1 MMKETILDIS
11 QNVIPGLENVDVS
24 LSFRKFIGY
33 IEDRIRNEKTVKR
46 KFFEFVHERFTADPR
61 FLEDINLD
69 EIGDFQEQLSLVYN
83 MLVPV
88 IADENETLW
97 ALSIPLSQTVFYE
110 TSAFHDLLTDD
121 KSGNVKCDLLR
132 DIDISFEKKQKAQ
145 MIYSFLLEKFYN
157 IPSFHSNDLV
167 ISIKDEK
174 TCLPKYYK
182 LNVCTDYVEVTA
194 KVPLPKLDF
203 DTVQLHAEEE
213 FDWTLLMN
221 LIPFSMFRFEGFTVI
236 TLTDVTADQAVENIK
251 NIILNPVSDTFQ
263 SYYEKI
269 IHSLNLLV
277 GSQDIKFGLLP
288 ELRVNDR
295 LVFND
300 EFCTHSV
307 LVQTLVAEGI
317 DQDEFLWMADGYFKD
332 PKVHFY
338 KKISDIEKRNAFMSI
353 LEKNEVQS
361 YALLPVYN
369 NARLTGVL
377 EVYSKVKDLMD
388 EKVLS
393 RLEPALPLI
402 GQMMQN
408 GINKFD
414 AQIEDIIREKFT
426 SLQPAV
432 QWKFKDVAWHYLR
445 DNATQLP
452 KTPIEI
458 IQFKDVYPLYGAVD
472 IRNSTIERN
481 AALHADLEVQFE
493 ALIKVLAHIKEDVGL
508 GLADEVIF
516 KCKKWMDKISD
527 QTSDHDESKVM
538 DFLEYEV
545 YPFLHHF
552 KESKGRL
559 GESIKAY
566 YELVDKESGIAF
578 LHRNALENSMQK
590 LNSAVNLYLELFKN
604 EIQETY
610 PCYFE
615 KFRTDGVEYDI
626 YIGQAIAPD
635 KTFNLL
641 YLNNIRLWQLTSMAG
656 IARITHE
663 LIPQIEKPLE
673 TTQLIFI
680 NSGSIDISF
689 RDDERRFDVEGSY
702 NIRYHVIKKRI
713 DKVHVK
719 ETGERLTQPGK
730 IALVYFNSKS
740 AEEYVNY
747 IKYLQEKN
755 MLKNDLEFLDLEEL
769 QGITGLK
776 ALRIG
781 VNLEGDWK

>member
-1 MMKETILDIS
+1 MKETILDIS

>member
-1 MMKETILDIS
+1 MKETILDIS
-11 QNVIPGLENVDVS
+11 QHVIPGLENVDVS
-24 LSFRKFIGY
+24 LSFRKFISN
-33 IEDRIRNEKTVKR
+33 IEDRIRNEKTVKK

-61 FLEDINLD
+61 FSEDIDLD
-69 EIGDFQEQLSLVYN
+69 EIGDFQEQLSLIYN

-97 ALSIPLSQTVFYE
+97 ALSVPLSQTVFYE
-110 TSAFHDLLTDD
+110 TSAFHDLLTDQG
-121 KSGNVKCDLLR
+121 SGHVKCDLLR
-132 DIDISFEKKQKAQ
+132 EIDINIEQKQKTQ

-157 IPSFHSNDLV
+157 IPAIHNNDLV
-167 ISIKDEK
+167 ISIRDEK
-174 TCLPKYYK
+174 TCLAKYYR
-182 LNVCTDYVEVTA
+182 LNLCTDYIEVTP
-194 KVPLPKLDF
+194 KVPLPELNFEKIQQHIEIDF
-203 DTVQLHAEEE
+203 DWSV
-213 FDWTLLMN
+213 LMKI
-221 LIPFSMFRFEGFTVI
+221 IPLSSFSFRGFTVI
-236 TLTDVTADQAVENIK
+236 TLTDVTAEQSVENIK
-251 NIILNPVSDTFQ
+251 NIILNPVTDTFQ
-263 SYYEKI
+263 SYYDKI

-277 GSQDIKFGLLP
+277 GSRDINFGLLP
-288 ELRVNDR
+288 ELRVNNK

-300 EFCTHSV
+300 EFCTHSI
-307 LVQTLVAEGI
+307 LVQTSFTDGI
-317 DQDEFLWMADGYFKD
+317 NQNDFLAMTNEYFRD
-332 PKVHFY
+332 PKIYFY
-338 KKISDIEKRNAFMSI
+338 KSLADAQKKNDFLDV
-353 LEKNEVQS
+353 LEKTGVQS

-369 NARLTGVL
+369 AARLVGVL
-377 EVYSKVKDLMD
+377 EVYSKSENLMD
-388 EKVLS
+388 EKMLS

-402 GQMMQN
+402 GQLMQS

-414 AQIEDIIREKFT
+414 AKIEDIIREKFT

-445 DNATQLP
+445 DNAENLP
-452 KTPIEI
+452 KTPIEV
-458 IQFKDVYPLYGAVD
+458 IQFKDVYPLYGAID

-493 ALIKVLAHIKEDVGL
+493 ALIKVLTHIKEDVGL

-516 KCKKWMDKISD
+516 KCRKWMDKITD
-527 QTSDHDESKVM
+527 QTNDQDETKVM

-545 YPFLHHF
+545 YPFLYHF

-559 GESIKAY
+559 GESIMAY
-566 YELVDKESGIAF
+566 YELVDKERGIAF

-590 LNSAVNLYLELFKN
+590 INSAVNLYLELFKN

-635 KTFNLL
+635 KPFNTL

-656 IARITHE
+656 IARIAHE

-680 NSGSIDISF
+680 NAGSIDISF

-730 IALVYFNSKS
+730 IALVYFNNKS
-740 AEEYVNY
+740 ADEYVNY

-755 MLKNDLEFLDLEEL
+755 MLKNDLEYLDLEEL
-769 QGITGLK
+769 QGVAGLK

-781 VNLEGDWK
+781 VNLEGEWN

>member
-1 MMKETILDIS
+1 MKETVLDIS
-11 QNVIPGLENVDVS
+11 QHVIPGLENVDVS
-24 LSFRKFIGY
+24 LSFRKFISN
-33 IEDRIRNEKTVKR
+33 IEDRIRNEKTVKK

-61 FLEDINLD
+61 FAEDIDLD
-69 EIGDFQEQLSLVYN
+69 EIGDFQEQLSLIYN

-110 TSAFHDLLTDD
+110 TSAFHDLLTDES
-121 KSGNVKCDLLR
+121 SGHVRCDLLR
-132 DIDISFEKKQKAQ
+132 EIDISIEKKQKAQ

-157 IPSFHSNDLV
+157 IPAVHSNDLV
-167 ISIKDEK
+167 ISIRDEK
-174 TCLPKYYK
+174 TCLAKYYR
-182 LNVCTDYVEVTA
+182 LNLCTDFVEVTP
-194 KVPLPKLDF
+194 KVPLPELNFDEIQQHINNDF
-203 DTVQLHAEEE
+203 DWSVLTKI
-213 FDWTLLMN
+213 
-221 LIPFSMFRFEGFTVI
+221 IPLSSFSFKGFTVI
-236 TLTDVTADQAVENIK
+236 TLTDVTADQSVENIK
-251 NIILNPVSDTFQ
+251 NIILNPVTDTFQ

-277 GSQDIKFGLLP
+277 GSREISFGLLP
-288 ELRVNDR
+288 ELRVNNK

-300 EFCTHSV
+300 EFCTHSI
-307 LVQTLVAEGI
+307 LVQTSFTDGI
-317 DQDEFLWMADGYFKD
+317 NPDDFLAMADEYFGD
-332 PKVHFY
+332 PKIYFY
-338 KKISDIEKRNAFMSI
+338 KNLADALKKNDFLAV
-353 LEKNEVQS
+353 LEKTGVQS

-369 NARLTGVL
+369 AARLVGVL
-377 EVYSKVKDLMD
+377 EVYSKTENLMD
-388 EKVLS
+388 EKMLS

-402 GQMMQN
+402 GQLMQI

-414 AQIEDIIREKFT
+414 AKIEDIIREKFT

-445 DNATQLP
+445 DNAEHLP
-452 KTPIEI
+452 KTPIEV

-493 ALIKVLAHIKEDVGL
+493 ALIKVLTHIKEDVGL

-516 KCKKWMDKISD
+516 KCKKWMSKISD
-527 QTSDHDESKVM
+527 QTNDQDESKVM

-590 LNSAVNLYLELFKN
+590 INSAVNLYLELFKN

-635 KTFNLL
+635 KPFNLL

-656 IARITHE
+656 IARIAHE

-680 NSGSIDISF
+680 NAGSIDISF

-769 QGITGLK
+769 QGVAGLK

-781 VNLEGDWK
+781 VNLEGEWK

>member
-1 MMKETILDIS
+1 M
-11 QNVIPGLENVDVS
+11 ENVDVS
-24 LSFRKFIGY
+24 LSFRKFISY
-33 IEDRIRNEKTVKR
+33 IEDRIRNEKTVKK
-46 KFFEFVHERFTADPR
+46 KFFEFVHERFTADSR
-61 FLEDINLD
+61 FSENIDLD

-97 ALSIPLSQTVFYE
+97 ALSVPLSQTVFYE
-110 TSAFHDLLTDD
+110 TSAFHDLLTDER
-121 KSGNVKCDLLR
+121 SGSVKCDLLNE
-132 DIDISFEKKQKAQ
+132 IDISIEKKQKAQ

-157 IPSFHSNDLV
+157 VPSFHSNDLV
-167 ISIKDEK
+167 ISIRDEK
-174 TCLPKYYK
+174 TCLAKYYK
-182 LNVCTDYVEVTA
+182 LHVGTDYVEVTA
-194 KVPLPKLDF
+194 KVPLPELDF
-203 DTVQLHAEEE
+203 DTLQHYAEHD
-213 FDWTLLMN
+213 FDWTILMN
-221 LIPFSMFRFEGFTVI
+221 LLPFSLFKFEGFTVI
-236 TLTDVTADQAVENIK
+236 TLTDVTADQAVENVK

-277 GSQDIKFGLLP
+277 GSREISFGLLP
-288 ELRVNDR
+288 ELRVNDK

-307 LVQTLVAEGI
+307 LVQTSVAEGI
-317 DQDEFLWMADGYFKD
+317 NQDEFLSLADEYFRD
-332 PKVHFY
+332 PKIHFY
-338 KKISDIEKRNAFMSI
+338 KSIADIDKKNEFLSI
-353 LEKNEVQS
+353 LQKNGVQS

-369 NARLTGVL
+369 NARLVGVL
-377 EVYSKVKDLMD
+377 EVYSKTEDLMD
-388 EKVLS
+388 EKILS

-402 GQMMQN
+402 GQLMQN

-414 AQIEDIIREKFT
+414 AKIEDIIREKFT

-445 DNATQLP
+445 DNTLQLP
-452 KTPIEI
+452 KTPIEV

-481 AALHADLEVQFE
+481 TALHADLEVQFA
-493 ALIKVLAHIKEDVGL
+493 ALIKVLTHIKEDVGL

-527 QTSDHDESKVM
+527 QTNDHDESKVM
-538 DFLEYEV
+538 DFLEYDV

-552 KESKGRL
+552 RESKGRL
-559 GESIKAY
+559 GESIKLY

-590 LNSAVNLYLELFKN
+590 INSAVNLYLELFKN

-626 YIGQAIAPD
+626 YIGQAIAPA
-635 KTFNLL
+635 KPFNLL

-663 LIPQIEKPLE
+663 LIAQIEKPLE

-755 MLKNDLEFLDLEEL
+755 TLKNDLEYLELEEL
-769 QGITGLK
+769 QGVTGLK

>member
-1 MMKETILDIS
+1 MKETILDIS
-11 QNVIPGLENVDVS
+11 QNVLPGMENIDVS
-24 LSFRKFIGY
+24 LSFRKFISY
-33 IEDRIRNEKTVKR
+33 IEDRIAKEVTVKK
-46 KFFEFVHERFTADPR
+46 KFFEFVLERFTADPR
-61 FLEDINLD
+61 FLKDIDLED
-69 EIGDFQEQLSLVYN
+69 IGDFQEQLSLVYN

-88 IADENETLW
+88 IADESETFW
-97 ALSIPLSQTVFYE
+97 ALGIPLSQTVFYE
-110 TSAFHDLLTDD
+110 TSAFHDLLTD
-121 KSGNVKCDLLR
+121 KSSGTVRCDLLR
-132 DIDISFEKKQKAQ
+132 EIDITIEKKQKAQ
-145 MIYSFLLEKFYN
+145 MIYSYLLERFYN
-157 IPSFHSNDLV
+157 VPSFHKNDLV
-167 ISIKDEK
+167 ISIRDES
-174 TCLPKYYK
+174 TCLSKYYR
-182 LNVCTDYVEVTA
+182 LNLGTEYVEVTP
-194 KVPLPKLDF
+194 KVTLPELDI
-203 DTVQLHAEEE
+203 DLIQHHAEED
-213 FDWTLLMN
+213 FDWTVLFKIL
-221 LIPFSMFRFEGFTVI
+221 PFSMFRFEGFTVL

-251 NIILNPVSDTFQ
+251 NIILNPIISAKA
-263 SYYEKI
+263 YYDKI
-269 IHSLNLLV
+269 INSLNLLV
-277 GSQDIKFGLLP
+277 GSKDIQFGLLP
-288 ELRVNDR
+288 ELRVNEK
-295 LVFND
+295 LVFTE
-300 EFCTHSV
+300 EFCTHSI
-307 LVQTLVAEGI
+307 LVQTSVAQGLG
-317 DQDEFLWMADGYFKD
+317 QDEFLTLADEYFKN
-332 PKVHFY
+332 PKIHFY
-338 KKISDIEKRNAFMSI
+338 KNIADGEQRNDFISI
-353 LEKNEVQS
+353 LKANGVQA

-369 NARLTGVL
+369 NARLVGVL
-377 EVYSKVKDLMD
+377 EVYSKSANLMD
-388 EKVLS
+388 EKILS

-402 GQMMQN
+402 GQLMQS
-408 GINKFD
+408 GINEFD
-414 AQIEDIIREKFT
+414 AKIENIIKEKFT

-452 KTPIEI
+452 KTPIESI
-458 IQFKDVYPLYGAVD
+458 HFKDVYPLYGAID

-481 AALHADLEVQFE
+481 AALHSDLDVQFA
-493 ALIKVLAHIKEDVGL
+493 ALIKVLNHIKEDVGL
-508 GLADEVIF
+508 GLADEVIY

-527 QTSDHDESKVM
+527 QATDSDELKVM

-559 GESIKAY
+559 GESIQAY
-566 YELVDKESGIAF
+566 YQLVDKDTGIAF
-578 LHRNALENSMQK
+578 LNRNSLEASMQK
-590 LNSAVNLYLELFKN
+590 INSAVNLYLELFKT
-604 EIQETY
+604 EIQQSF

-626 YIGQAIAPD
+626 YIGQAIAPE

-641 YLNNIRLWQLTSMAG
+641 YLNNIRLWQLTSMAA
-656 IARITHE
+656 IAKITHE
-663 LIPQIEKPLE
+663 LIPQMEKPLE

-719 ETGERLTQPGK
+719 ITGERLTQPGK

-755 MLKNDLEFLDLEEL
+755 TLKNDLEYLELEEL
-769 QGITGLK
+769 QGVAGLK

>member
-1 MMKETILDIS
+1 MKETILDIS
-11 QNVIPGLENVDVS
+11 HNVLPGMENIDVS
-24 LSFRKFIGY
+24 LSFRKFISY
-33 IEDRIRNEKTVKR
+33 IEDRIAKEVTVKK
-46 KFFEFVHERFTADPR
+46 KFFEFVLERFTADPR
-61 FLEDINLD
+61 FLNDINLE

-88 IADENETLW
+88 IADESETFW

-110 TSAFHDLLTDD
+110 TSAFHDLLTD
-121 KSGNVKCDLLR
+121 KSSGTVRCDLLR
-132 DIDISFEKKQKAQ
+132 EIDITIEKKQKAQ
-145 MIYSFLLEKFYN
+145 MIYSYLLEKFYN
-157 IPSFHSNDLV
+157 IPSFQKNDLV
-167 ISIKDEK
+167 ISIRDES
-174 TCLPKYYK
+174 TCLSKYYR
-182 LNVCTDYVEVTA
+182 LNLGTEYVEVTPKA
-194 KVPLPKLDF
+194 PLPELDF
-203 DTVQLHAEEE
+203 DMIQHHAEED
-213 FDWTLLMN
+213 FDWTVLFEI
-221 LIPFSMFRFEGFTVI
+221 IPFSMFRFEGFTVL
-236 TLTDVTADQAVENIK
+236 TLTDVTSDQAVENIK
-251 NIILNPVSDTFQ
+251 NIILNPIISAKA
-263 SYYEKI
+263 YYDKI
-269 IHSLNLLV
+269 INSLNLLV
-277 GSQDIKFGLLP
+277 GSKDIQFGLLP
-288 ELRVNDR
+288 ELRVNEK
-295 LVFND
+295 LVFNE

-307 LVQTLVAEGI
+307 LVQTSVAQGLG
-317 DQDEFLWMADGYFKD
+317 QDEFLALADGYFKN
-332 PKVHFY
+332 PRMHFY
-338 KKISDIEKRNAFMSI
+338 KNIADGEQRNNFISI
-353 LEKNEVQS
+353 LEANGVQA

-369 NARLTGVL
+369 NARLVGVL
-377 EVYSKVKDLMD
+377 EVYSKSASLMD
-388 EKVLS
+388 EKILS

-402 GQMMQN
+402 GQLMQN
-408 GINKFD
+408 GINEFD
-414 AQIEDIIREKFT
+414 AKIENIIKEKFT

-452 KTPIEI
+452 KTPIESI
-458 IQFKDVYPLYGAVD
+458 HFKDVYPLYGAID

-481 AALHADLEVQFE
+481 AALHSDLDVQFS
-493 ALIKVLAHIKEDVGL
+493 ALIKVLNHIKEDVGL
-508 GLADEVIF
+508 GLADEVIY

-527 QTSDHDESKVM
+527 QATDNDELKVM

-552 KESKGRL
+552 KESKGKL
-559 GESIKAY
+559 GESIQAY
-566 YELVDKESGIAF
+566 YQLVDKETGIAF
-578 LHRNALENSMQK
+578 LNRNSLEASMQK
-590 LNSAVNLYLELFKN
+590 INSAVNLYLELFKN
-604 EIQETY
+604 EIQQSF

-626 YIGQAIAPD
+626 YIGQAIAPE

-641 YLNNIRLWQLTSMAG
+641 YLNNIRLWQLTSMAA
-656 IARITHE
+656 IAKITHE
-663 LIPQIEKPLE
+663 LIPQMEKHLE

-719 ETGERLTQPGK
+719 VTGERLTQPGK

-755 MLKNDLEFLDLEEL
+755 TLKNDLEYLELEEL
-769 QGITGLK
+769 QGVAGLK

>member
-1 MMKETILDIS
+1 MKETILAIS
-11 QNVIPGLENVDVS
+11 QHVLPGMENIDVS
-24 LSFRKFIGY
+24 LSFRKFVGY
-33 IEDRIRNEKTVKR
+33 IKDRVSKETTVKK
-46 KFFEFVHERFTADPR
+46 KFFEFVLERFTADPR
-61 FLEDINLD
+61 FLENISLE
-69 EIGDFQEQLSLVYN
+69 EIPEFQEQLSLVYN

-88 IADENETLW
+88 IADENQTFW
-97 ALSIPLSQTVFYE
+97 ALSVPLSQTVFYE
-110 TSAFHDLLTDD
+110 TSAFHELLSD
-121 KSGNVKCDLLR
+121 KTTGAVKCDLLR
-132 DIDISFEKKQKAQ
+132 EIDITFEKKQKAQ

-157 IPSFHSNDLV
+157 ISTFHSDALV
-167 ISIKDEK
+167 ISIRDDS
-174 TCLPKYYK
+174 TCLSRYYR
-182 LNVCTDYVEVTA
+182 LNIGTEYVEVTP
-194 KVPLPKLDF
+194 KEPLPEINF
-203 DTVQLHAEEE
+203 ETVKKNSKEDL
-213 FDWTLLMN
+213 DWTILLK
-221 LIPFSMFRFEGFTVI
+221 LLPFSMFKFEGFTVI

-251 NIILNPVSDTFQ
+251 NIILNPVVDNVQ
-263 SYYEKI
+263 AYYDEI
-269 IHSLNLLV
+269 IASLNLLV

-288 ELRVNDR
+288 ELRVNGK

-300 EFCTHSV
+300 EICTHSA
-307 LVQTLVAEGI
+307 LVQTSVDKGL
-317 DQDEFLWMADGYFKD
+317 DLDEFMLIADEYFKNPEVLFYRNTADGD
-332 PKVHFY
+332 
-338 KKISDIEKRNAFMSI
+338 KRDGFLSI
-353 LEKNEVQS
+353 LESNGVVS
-361 YALLPVYN
+361 YALVPVYN
-369 NARLTGVL
+369 NGRLVGVL
-377 EVYSKVKDLMD
+377 EVYSRVKDLLD
-388 EKVLS
+388 EKLLS
-393 RLEPALPLI
+393 RLEPAVPLI
-402 GQMMQN
+402 GQLLQN
-408 GINKFD
+408 NINEFEAK
-414 AQIEDIIREKFT
+414 IENVIKEKFT

-432 QWKFKDVAWHYLR
+432 QWKFKEVAWHYIR
-445 DNATQLP
+445 DNAVQLP
-452 KTPIEI
+452 KMPIENI
-458 IQFKDVYPLYGAVD
+458 HFKDVYPLYGAID
-472 IRNSTIERN
+472 IRNSTVERN
-481 AALHADLEVQFE
+481 EALHADLEVQFE
-493 ALIKVLAHIKEDVGL
+493 ALIKVLTHIKEDVGL

-516 KCKKWMDKISD
+516 KCKKWMAEISD
-527 QTSDHDESKVM
+527 QSTDNDELKVM

-559 GESIKAY
+559 GESISAY

-578 LHRNALENSMQK
+578 SNRNSLESSMQK
-590 LNSAVNLYLELFKN
+590 INSAVNLYLELFKT
-604 EIQETY
+604 EIQQTY

-626 YIGQAIAPD
+626 YIGQAIAPE

-641 YLNNIRLWQLTSMAG
+641 YLNNIRLWQLTSMAA

-663 LIPQIEKPLE
+663 LIPQMEKPLQ

-755 MLKNDLEFLDLEEL
+755 TLKNDLEFLELEEL
-769 QGITGLK
+769 QGVAGLK

-781 VNLEGDWK
+781 VNLEGEWK

>member
-1 MMKETILDIS
+1 MKETILDIS
-11 QNVIPGLENVDVS
+11 HNVVPALENVDVS
-24 LSFRKFIGY
+24 LSFRKFISY
-33 IEDRIRNEKTVKR
+33 IEDRIRKEKTVKR

-61 FLEDINLD
+61 FSENIGLE

-97 ALSIPLSQTVFYE
+97 ALSVPLSQTVFYE
-110 TSAFHDLLTDD
+110 TSAFHDLLTD
-121 KSGNVKCDLLR
+121 KSSGAARCDLLVE
-132 DIDISFEKKQKAQ
+132 IDVSIEKKQKAQ

-157 IPSFHSNDLV
+157 VPIFRKNDLV
-167 ISIKDEK
+167 ISIRDDN
-174 TCLPKYYK
+174 TCLTKYYR
-182 LNVCTDYVEVTA
+182 LNVCTDYIDVTP
-194 KVPLPKLDF
+194 KTDLPELDF
-203 DTVQLHAEEE
+203 EMIQHHAEPD
-213 FDWTLLMN
+213 FDWTALMR
-221 LIPFSMFRFEGFTVI
+221 LIPLSAFIFEGFTVI

-251 NIILNPVSDTFQ
+251 NIILNPVADSFQ
-263 SYYEKI
+263 SYYDKI

-277 GSQDIKFGLLP
+277 GSRDIQFGLLP
-288 ELRVNDR
+288 ELRVNDK
-295 LVFND
+295 LVFTV

-307 LVQTLVAEGI
+307 LVQTSIAEGI
-317 DQDEFLWMADGYFKD
+317 DQADFLSLADEYFRD
-332 PKVHFY
+332 PKTHFY
-338 KKISDIEKRNAFMSI
+338 KNISEIQKKSNFLNI
-353 LEKNEVQS
+353 LERTGVQS
-361 YALLPVYN
+361 YALLPVFN
-369 NARLTGVL
+369 AARLVGVL
-377 EVYSKVKDLMD
+377 EVFSKSEDLMD

-393 RLEPALPLI
+393 KLEPALPLI
-402 GQMMQN
+402 GQLMQS

-414 AQIEDIIREKFT
+414 AKIEDIIREKFT

-445 DNATQLP
+445 DNAIQLP
-452 KTPIEI
+452 KTPIEV

-481 AALHADLEVQFE
+481 AALHADLEVQFA
-493 ALIKVLAHIKEDVGL
+493 ALIKVLTHIKEDVGL

-516 KCKKWMDKISD
+516 KCKKWIDRISEQTND
-527 QTSDHDESKVM
+527 QDEIKVM

-552 KESKGRL
+552 KESQGRL
-559 GESIKAY
+559 GESIRAY
-566 YELVDKESGIAF
+566 YELVDKDSGIAF
-578 LHRNALENSMQK
+578 SNRNALEHSMQK
-590 LNSAVNLYLELFKN
+590 INSAVNLYLELFKN
-604 EIQETY
+604 EIQESY

-635 KTFNLL
+635 KPFNLL

-656 IARITHE
+656 IAKITHE
-663 LIPQIEKPLE
+663 LTAQIEKPLE

-719 ETGERLTQPGK
+719 NTGERLTQPGK

-755 MLKNDLEFLDLEEL
+755 TLKNDLEYLELEEL
-769 QGITGLK
+769 QGVAGLK

-781 VNLEGDWK
+781 VNLESEWK